1 MSIIRRKNMQ
11 IIAISLLII
20 SFLIPGCATPVYKEI
35 LKEKP
40 SYNSKEFSVSKDTLY
55 QASIKTVFAKN
66 FIVESEDQEK
76 GFILAKRSFQRGKR
90 TIALLLQVKI
100 IPDGENKSTIYL
112 NALQTTE
119 RSYIADRTRFFMFI
133 IPLPGGGGKE
143 ATQIKEGEKVIEDKE
158 FYQSLFSYIDEE
170 INKNITAKE
179 SEKE

>member
-1 MSIIRRKNMQ
+1 MKKIKY
-11 IIAISLLII
+11 IIAICLLITP
-20 SFLIPGCATPVYKEI
+20 FLIPGCATPVYKEI

-40 SYNSKEFSVSKDTLY
+40 SYNSKEFSVSKDILY
-55 QASIKTVFAKN
+55 QATIKTIFAKN
-66 FIVESEDQEK
+66 FIVENEDQEK

-90 TIALLLQVKI
+90 TIALLLQAKI
-100 IPDGENKSTIYL
+100 ILDAESKCTIYL

-158 FYQSLFSYIDEE
+158 FYQSLFSSIEEE
-170 INKNITAKE
+170 INKNITKKE
-179 SEKE
+179 PENE